1 MPAASVT
8 RFRRVAGTGL
18 YHVHLA
24 FAQVRLVQSA
34 SSLTHVAS
42 PPGLVSS
49 QRPPAFYQ
57 SRPSWPASAEEY

>member
-1 MPAASVT
+1 MPAASGT
-8 RFRRVAGTGL
+8 GLRRVAGTGL

-42 PPGLVSS
+42 
-49 QRPPAFYQ
+49 RY
-57 SRPSWPASAEEY
+57 WPW